1 LIELFRT
8 STFRLALFYFG
19 LFAVSALAVLGLVYY
34 HTVIYADQQTDET
47 IDAEITGLAEH
58 YQQRGLAGLIA
69 VISDR
74 SDPGRGTSMLYLLT
88 DQRQH
93 VLAGNLAGWP
103 DATVGPDGWMRF
115 TLDPAAVRSSR
126 HIAQATSFLLPG
138 GYQLLV
144 GRDLAERIAFESRM
158 IEALSWAAA
167 LTLALGL
174 GGGLLMSRG
183 VLARI
188 ETINRA
194 SDRVMAGELG
204 RRIPVRGTGDEYD
217 RLAQN
222 LNLMLDRIERLMAG
236 MRQVTDNIAHDL
248 RSPLGRL
255 RSRIE
260 MALLA
265 DEGPAYYRAVLEQS
279 TEELDHLLA
288 TFNALLDIAEAEAGT
303 PRAAMSAL
311 NLVELVGDLVELYEP
326 SADEK
331 GLILDASLP
340 SERLE
345 LRGNRHLLSRAMA
358 NLVENALKYT
368 PAPGRI
374 AIALGATG
382 DLATLVIADSGPGI
396 PAAEH
401 DRVFDR
407 FVRLE
412 TSRTTPGN
420 GLGLSLARAVIQL
433 HGGKVV
439 LEDNG
444 PGLRAVV
451 SLPLLPASPAAGD
464 AAPIRRRLL
473 GASTPGKLEEAGQAP
488 AAAPALRH

>member
-19 LFAVSALAVLGLVYY
+19 VFAVSALAVLGLIYY
-34 HTVIYADQQTDET
+34 QTVIYATLQTDET
-47 IDAEITGLAEH
+47 IDAEITGLAEQ
-58 YQQRGLAGLIA
+58 YQQRGLAGLIS
-69 VISDR
+69 VVNER
-74 SDPGRGTSMLYLLT
+74 SDPGRGSSMLYLLT
-88 DQRQH
+88 DRGQN
-93 VLAGNLAGWP
+93 VLAGNLSGWP
-103 DATVGPDGWMRF
+103 DATVGPDGWMHF
-115 TLDPAAVRSSR
+115 TLGAATPNARR
-126 HIAQATSFLLPG
+126 HVAQATSFLLRG

-144 GRDLAERIAFESRM
+144 GRDLEERLAFDRRM
-158 IEALSWAAA
+158 IEALSWAVG

-204 RRIPVRGTGDEYD
+204 RRIPVKGSGDEFD
-217 RLAQN
+217 RLAGN

-260 MALLA
+260 IALIA
-265 DEGPAYYRAVLEQS
+265 EESPEYYREVLRQS
-279 TEELDHLLA
+279 TEEVDHLLA
-288 TFNALLDIAEAEAGT
+288 TFNALLDIAEAEAGS
-303 PRAAMSAL
+303 PRAVMSEL
-311 NLVELVGDLVELYEP
+311 NLVELVADLVELYQP
-326 SADEK
+326 SAEEQ
-331 GLILDASLP
+331 GLILDAALP
-340 SERLE
+340 NGRLE
-345 LRGNRHLLSRAMA
+345 LRGNRHLLSRALA

-368 PAPGRI
+368 PSPGRI
-374 AIALGATG
+374 SIAVTEAGEGAR
-382 DLATLVIADSGPGI
+382 LVVADSGPGI
-396 PAAEH
+396 PAAEQE
-401 DRVFDR
+401 RVFDR

-420 GLGLSLARAVIQL
+420 GLGLSLVRAVIQL
-433 HGGKVV
+433 HGGTVA

-444 PGLRAVV
+444 PGLRAIVT
-451 SLPLLPASPAAGD
+451 LPLIAASVAGGD
-464 AAPIRRRLL
+464 AASAHRRQ
-473 GASTPGKLEEAGQAP
+473 LEAPVARTRDDAGHG
-488 AAAPALRH
+488 AAPASALRH

>member
-19 LFAVSALAVLGLVYY
+19 LFAVSVLAVLGLIYY
-34 HTVIYADQQTDET
+34 HTVVYADQQTDET
-47 IDAEITGLAEH
+47 IDAEITGLAEQ
-58 YQQRGLAGLIA
+58 YKQRALTGLIA
-69 VISDR
+69 VIDER
-74 SDPGRGTSMLYLLT
+74 SDPGRGSSMLYLLT

-93 VLAGNLAGWP
+93 VLAGNLSGWP

-115 TLDPAAVRSSR
+115 TLDPTAGNSHR
-126 HIAQATSFLLPG
+126 HVAQATSFLLSG

-144 GRDLAERIAFESRM
+144 GRDLAERLAFEARM
-158 IEALSWAAA
+158 IEALSWSAA

-183 VLARI
+183 VLTRI

-204 RRIPVRGTGDEYD
+204 RRIPVRGTGDEFD

-222 LNLMLDRIERLMAG
+222 LNQMLDRIERLMEG

-260 MALLA
+260 MALIT
-265 DEGPAYYRAVLEQS
+265 DEGPEYYREVLRQTTDEA
-279 TEELDHLLA
+279 DHLLA
-288 TFNALLDIAEAEAGT
+288 TFNALLDIAEAEAGS
-303 PRAAMSAL
+303 PRAVMSEL

-326 SADEK
+326 SADEQ
-331 GLILDASLP
+331 GLALDSQMP
-340 SERLE
+340 DGRLE
-345 LRGNRHLLSRAMA
+345 MRGNRHLLSRAIA
-358 NLVENALKYT
+358 NLVENAIKYT

-374 AIALGATG
+374 GVALGTSNDGAC
-382 DLATLVIADSGPGI
+382 LVIGDSGPGI
-396 PAAEH
+396 PPDSR

-420 GLGLSLARAVIQL
+420 GLGLSLARAVIRL
-433 HGGKVV
+433 HGGKVT
-439 LEDNG
+439 LEDNC
-444 PGLRAVV
+444 PGLRVV
-451 SLPLLPASPAAGD
+451 VTLPLLAASLAIGETPSA
-464 AAPIRRRLL
+464 RRRLL
-473 GASTPGKLEEAGQAP
+473 SPPPPANRDDAGP
-488 AAAPALRH
+488 AAVQS

>member
-19 LFAVSALAVLGLVYY
+19 LFAISVLAVLGLIYY
-34 HTVIYADQQTDET
+34 HTVVYADQQTDET
-47 IDAEITGLAEH
+47 IDAEITGLAEQ
-58 YQQRGLAGLIA
+58 YKQRLLTGLIA
-69 VISDR
+69 VINER
-74 SDPGRGTSMLYLLT
+74 SDPSRGSSMLYLLT
-88 DQRQH
+88 DKYQH
-93 VLAGNLAGWP
+93 PLAGNLSAWP
-103 DATVGPDGWMRF
+103 DATVGPDGWMHF
-115 TLDPAAVRSSR
+115 TLDPTAPGSHR
-126 HIAQATSFLLPG
+126 HVAQATSFLLSG

-144 GRDLAERIAFESRM
+144 GRDLAERLAFESRM

-204 RRIPVRGTGDEYD
+204 RRIPVRGSGDEFD

-265 DEGPAYYRAVLEQS
+265 DESPDYYREVLSQ
-279 TEELDHLLA
+279 TMEEADHLLA
-288 TFNALLDIAEAEAGT
+288 TFNALLDIAEAEAGS
-303 PRAAMSAL
+303 PRAAMSEL

-326 SADEK
+326 SAEEA
-331 GLILDASLP
+331 GLTLAATLP
-340 SERLE
+340 PTRLE
-345 LRGNRHLLSRAMA
+345 LRGNRHLLSRAIA

-374 AIALGATG
+374 QIALSAHDGSAR
-382 DLATLVIADSGPGI
+382 LVVGDSGPGI
-396 PAAEH
+396 PREAR

-420 GLGLSLARAVIQL
+420 GLGLSLARAVIRL
-433 HGGKVV
+433 HGGSVS
-439 LEDNG
+439 LEDNR
-444 PGLRAVV
+444 PGLRVV
-451 SLPLLPASPAAGD
+451 VTLPLLAASPVAGD
-464 AAPIRRRLL
+464 LPQVRRRLL
-473 GASTPGKLEEAGQAP
+473 GAPTESAGHGATPASATRL
-488 AAAPALRH
+488 